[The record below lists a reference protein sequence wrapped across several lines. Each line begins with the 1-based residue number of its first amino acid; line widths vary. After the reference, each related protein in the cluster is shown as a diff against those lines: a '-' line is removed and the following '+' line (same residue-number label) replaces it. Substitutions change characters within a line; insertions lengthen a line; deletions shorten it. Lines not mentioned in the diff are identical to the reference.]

1 MGSGLADRL
10 GELIELSASE
20 RRALD
25 GLETRERTVRRGAVL
40 LREHDRATELFVI
53 RHGSLMSYIIL
64 PDGSRQI
71 LRFLFPGDLIAT
83 PALVY
88 RSAPETLMAL
98 TESTVAIID
107 RAQIAALIVDHP
119 RIAGLLLVRDQI
131 ERVALTDRMANLGRG
146 SAKAR
151 ICALLIGL
159 RNCHRRLDA
168 SVQDSFSPCLTQE
181 QIGDATGLTAVHVN
195 RMLRQLEDE
204 GLLARNGGRITFL
217 NEHALARTA
226 HHIDRTQ
233 HIDLGWLPP
242 AR

>member
-10 GELIELSASE
+10 GELTELSASE

-25 GLETRERTVRRGAVL
+25 GLETRERTVRRGTVL

-159 RNCHRRLDA
+159 RNRHRRLDA

-204 GLLARNGGRITFL
+204 GLLARDGGRITFL
-217 NEHALARTA
+217 NEQALARTA

>member
-1 MGSGLADRL
+1 MASCLAERL
-10 GELIELSASE
+10 GELIDLSANEQASLD
-20 RRALD
+20 AL
-25 GLETRERTVRRGAVL
+25 EQRERTLRRGAVL
-40 LREHDRATELFVI
+40 LRENDKLPELFVL
-53 RHGSLMSYIIL
+53 RHGTMMSYVIL

-159 RNCHRRLDA
+159 RNRHRRLDA

-204 GLLARNGGRITFL
+204 GLLARDGGRITFL

-226 HHIDRTQ
+226 HHIDRTP

>member
-1 MGSGLADRL
+1 MAGSCFADRL
-10 GELIELSASE
+10 AKHVPLSDVEKKALARLE
-20 RRALD
+20 ENPRR
-25 GLETRERTVRRGAVL
+25 VKRGAMIQRVN
-40 LREHDRATELFVI
+40 ETVTELFVL
-53 RHGSLMSYIIL
+53 RHGRVMSFVIL

-151 ICALLIGL
+151 ISGVTWIRCPDIDSSAPNSWIS
-159 RNCHRRLDA
+159 RR
-168 SVQDSFSPCLTQE
+168 
-181 QIGDATGLTAVHVN
+181 
-195 RMLRQLEDE
+195 
-204 GLLARNGGRITFL
+204 
-217 NEHALARTA
+217 
-226 HHIDRTQ
+226 
-233 HIDLGWLPP
+233 
-242 AR
+242 